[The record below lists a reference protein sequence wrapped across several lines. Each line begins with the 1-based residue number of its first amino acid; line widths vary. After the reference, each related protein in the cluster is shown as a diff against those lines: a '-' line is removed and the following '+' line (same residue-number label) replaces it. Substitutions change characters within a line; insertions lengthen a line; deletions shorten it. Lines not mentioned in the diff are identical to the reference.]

1 MSVVQL
7 SGPTLFTP
15 VINNVAH
22 IAVQS
27 FNSSYTYTVLLII
40 TDGAINDMNETI
52 DAIVAASDTP
62 LSIIIV
68 GVGNANFD
76 GMERYKNSSWLLFD
90 LLLIK

>member
-15 VINNVAH
+15 VINNVAN

-40 TDGAINDMNETI
+40 TDGVINDINETI
-52 DAIVAASDTP
+52 DAIVATSDTP

-68 GVGNANFD
+68 GVVNANFD